1 MAEPK
6 QSNLTNPDLWIRLIY
21 MILFWLFSWLA
32 RAAVGIIGI
41 VQFVMVLLNSEASV
55 RLRSWGGSI
64 ARWTEQVYRF
74 LTFASDEKP
83 YPFQDWPV
91 VEEEIVPPVSE
102 PEPEPE
108 SESGEESTPPA
119 LDVAPETSP
128 QEPRND
134 GVGDVREP

>member
-1 MAEPK
+1 MAEPR

-55 RLRSWGGSI
+55 RLRGWGDSI

-74 LTFASDEKP
+74 LTFASEEKP

-91 VEEEIVPPVSE
+91 AEEETVPPVFA
-102 PEPEPE
+102 PEPEP
-108 SESGEESTPPA
+108 ESGEESTPPA
-119 LDVAPETSP
+119 LGVAPEPTP

-134 GVGDVREP
+134 GFDDVREP